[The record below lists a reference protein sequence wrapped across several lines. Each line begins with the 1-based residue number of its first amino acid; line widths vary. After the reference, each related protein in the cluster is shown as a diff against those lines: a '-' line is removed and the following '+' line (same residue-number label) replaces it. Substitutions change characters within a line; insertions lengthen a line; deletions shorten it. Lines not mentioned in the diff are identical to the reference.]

1 MKKRCEWAK
10 GELLEKYH
18 DEEYGNISHDDAYI
32 FEVLVMEFMQ
42 AGLSFEII
50 LKKREAMRKAFD
62 GFDYR
67 KIAGYDDRKIEE
79 LMANDKIIR
88 NKKKLKALVKNAKAF
103 IKVREDYGS
112 FDRYLE
118 NFIKEPI
125 DYKRKE
131 GEVIAKSKLSEK
143 LSKDMKDKSFSFV
156 GPVTI
161 HSFLEAI
168 GRINCHCISCFKHK
182 NS

>member
-10 GELLEKYH
+10 GDLLERYH
-18 DEEYGNISHDDAYI
+18 DEEYGNISQDDDYI
-32 FEVLVMEFMQ
+32 FEILVLEFMQ

-50 LKKREAMRKAFD
+50 LKKREAMREAFD
-62 GFDYR
+62 GFNYR
-67 KIAGYDDRKIEE
+67 KIASYDDKKIEE

-88 NKKKLKALVKNAKAF
+88 NKKKLVALVKNARAF
-103 IKVREDYGS
+103 IKVREEYGS
-112 FDRYLE
+112 FDKYLE

-125 DYKRKE
+125 DYRRKE
-131 GEVIAKSKLSEK
+131 GEVIAKSELSDK
-143 LSKDMKDKSFSFV
+143 ISKDMKDKSFSFV

-168 GRINCHCISCFKHK
+168 GRINCHSTSCFKYQ